1 MTTSQDGHL
10 TRIAAPEGVAP
21 GTGYNHV
28 VWGTGRFVAV
38 SGQCALDE
46 KGEVVG
52 EGDADAQARQVFENL
67 RRCLTAAGADFGDV
81 VKVTYFVTDVAH
93 LPAVR
98 AARDEVFA
106 PDRLPASSAVQVAA
120 LFRPELLVEI
130 EAFAIV
136 PERPLDGTRSGAESG
151 TGFRTGS
158 GAGFG
163 TGFKTGFAS

>member
-1 MTTSQDGHL
+1 MATSQDNHL
-10 TRIAAPEGVAP
+10 TRISAPQGVAP

-38 SGQCALDE
+38 SGQCAFDE

-52 EGDADAQARQVFENL
+52 EGDATAQARQVFENVG
-67 RRCLTAAGADFGDV
+67 RCLAAAGATFDDV
-81 VKVTYFVTDVAH
+81 VKLTYFVTDITD

-120 LFRPELLVEI
+120 LFRPELLMEV

-136 PERPLDGTRSGAESG
+136 SEPAGTGPDTG
-151 TGFRTGS
+151 TGFRTGAA
-158 GAGFG
+158 AGFG
-163 TGFKTGFAS
+163 TGFKAGFAR